1 MPTIHE
7 HLVSTA
13 PPVLLL
19 LLFLFD
25 QGAILSTRDIKM
37 LYTTTIKKTVVL
49 NREAP
54 LMEGRPC
61 HPFMLLG
68 RFSLTI
74 NKDR

>member
-25 QGAILSTRDIKM
+25 QGAILSTRGDIKM
-37 LYTTTIKKTVVL
+37 LYTTAIKKTVVL
-49 NREAP
+49 N
-54 LMEGRPC
+54 
-61 HPFMLLG
+61 
-68 RFSLTI
+68 
-74 NKDR
+74 